1 MDGQEFI
8 DLVKS
13 KAEELS
19 INPIL
24 LLSAIEGLYTFK
36 DVALTEHVYELLDSL
51 ILSVFALRIGD
62 EFHSLAEAHL
72 MSEQASKMEA
82 AAEELRIL
90 KKEDIDASD
99 NHYLHAFARVIDSK
113 TNIRMYHIKALE
125 VAAMEIR
132 KTQLQFGN
140 SSIGAIALYVCQNH
154 LAGSVDLSSLFRQ

>member
-8 DLVKS
+8 ELVKT
-13 KAEELS
+13 KAEALS

-36 DVALTEHVYELLDSL
+36 DVALTEHAYELLDSL

-62 EFHSLAEAHL
+62 EFHTLAEAQL
-72 MSEQASKMEA
+72 LSDEPAKMEA

-90 KKEDIDASD
+90 KKEDIDAAE
-99 NHYLHAFARVIDSK
+99 NHYLHAFARVLAGKS
-113 TNIRMYHIKALE
+113 NIRVYHIKALE
-125 VAAMEIR
+125 VAAVEIR

-140 SSIGAIALYVCQNH
+140 NSIGSIALDVCQNH
-154 LAGSVDLSSLFRQ
+154 LAGSVDLSSLFKQ